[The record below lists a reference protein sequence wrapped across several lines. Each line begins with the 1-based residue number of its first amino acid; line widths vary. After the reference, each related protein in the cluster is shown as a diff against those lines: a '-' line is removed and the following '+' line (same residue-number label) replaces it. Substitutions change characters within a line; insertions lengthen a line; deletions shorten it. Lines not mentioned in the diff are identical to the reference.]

1 MHLASARLLHAD
13 NSQTITLP
21 AAFLADRAN
30 KRDPPERLRRLTF
43 RPVSDLAVFESR
55 PMAPWEA
62 KLLTGGGSGPG
73 TLTGGRASLVE
84 AGSSLSYAVDAD
96 AGATAGEAGAG
107 AGAGDAA
114 VGGPGGSSGTGV
126 MVSTVTRAYLKAEK
140 QRAFHE
146 VGGDKAS
153 LVVSVPVPP
162 KVKLAELLTEKE
174 QDALKAKG
182 VRCLA

>member
-1 MHLASARLLHAD
+1 
-13 NSQTITLP
+13 
-21 AAFLADRAN
+21 
-30 KRDPPERLRRLTF
+30 
-43 RPVSDLAVFESR
+43 
-55 PMAPWEA
+55 MAPWES
-62 KLLTGGGSGPG
+62 KLLTGGGTGPG
-73 TLTGGRASLVE
+73 SLTGGRASLVE

-96 AGATAGEAGAG
+96 ASAAAEAAGAG
-107 AGAGDAA
+107 AGAG
-114 VGGPGGSSGTGV
+114 GGSGTGV
-126 MVSTVTRAYLKAEK
+126 ITSTVTRAYLKAEK

-174 QDALKAKG
+174 RDALKAKG